1 MFIELLLFE
10 LRYHFRQI
18 TFRLSAV
25 LFFGLG
31 MLMTYG
37 SFGGPDVHHNAPY
50 VIQMILCLL
59 SLFGIFTI
67 TLACASVVLRDGH
80 YQMEPLVFATGIR
93 KQTYFLVRLT
103 GLLIAMTTVL
113 ILALAGV
120 GLAMPT
126 ISSEHL
132 GPFRISHFLYPLL
145 VFGIPNIVFCSA
157 ILLVA
162 ALLTRHARF
171 VYAAGV
177 LTFIL
182 YFVASILGNS
192 PIMAGATLKPG
203 GPGYLSILIDPFGFT
218 AFFGETRSWST
229 AMRNSSLFPLSA
241 PFLLNRL
248 LWLGISVMLLY
259 LSFLRFKFEV
269 SGEKSIGKANAEKG
283 VIRTHAFYSPVQT
296 ETNTLSYTFATW
308 FSQWQLDARS
318 VFSQVLWWMTMA
330 LWVFFNALELF
341 ENLSNG
347 IYGIRSHV
355 TTGVIAE
362 QLLAM
367 RPALLLIVFYAA
379 ELVHRERTF
388 GMQALI
394 SPTPVRSGVIFLSKL
409 AVLITLILSLITVHI
424 ATGAAVQGFAGAHPF
439 QWGIYLSLYY
449 YCGMP
454 LVLFAV
460 LVIFIQTIFSN
471 KYLGMFVSGLLIAI
485 FIFGR
490 RLGMESYLFR
500 FAITP
505 GMRYSDFNG
514 WGTPGVA
521 FHGYMCYWLLLA
533 CALVLAGM
541 HARTPSGHDTRL
553 ARIRASLSGWN
564 SLSFVAF
571 AMCLVLFAG
580 TGMYIQSQTT
590 STASERTGMASE
602 SWQVAYE
609 RKYKS
614 IENVA
619 QPVIKAIRLRT
630 DLFPEENRYTVRGS
644 YLLRNESTEAIIRL
658 LPGLG
663 PDVNTVRFEIPNAHA
678 AASDKPFGRYAYDL
692 QKPLM
697 PGDTIRLEFAM
708 QVTRPVFAPFNS
720 EHSIVTNGT
729 YIELEKFVPHLGYRS
744 DFEIHDK
751 ATRQKNSL
759 PERTIRTTT
768 DHDYH
773 FIDFENLITT
783 AADQYA
789 VSPGTLLSTKRNG
802 GRRYFHYRSSKPMR
816 PMFALASARYRITE
830 QRYQGVTFR
839 VCHQPGHGAN
849 VPAMMQAM
857 QDAAGYGHAHWD
869 RYPLPELTLAEIPQY
884 PGSATAYP
892 GVIFSQEKI
901 NFMGDFSD
909 SRRFNH
915 TYATTAHETAHQ
927 WWANR
932 LSPVYGP
939 GDALLTESLAKYTE
953 AVVAEK
959 RFGKMLLQQYLHTD
973 NQLYFAFR
981 GAAGTRELPLV
992 QTYDQPF
999 VHYQKGGL
1007 ALYNLKEMLGETHV
1021 NQALQTLLRQHGYP
1035 NHKPLPADLVR
1046 VLARGATP
1054 AQVKVIEAHF
1064 NRVITYHNR
1073 VKALSC
1079 KSLPDGRFE
1088 TVLQIHVRKLD
1099 ETDAHAQSVP
1109 VDDDLEVG
1117 VFNTQPAE
1125 WNQQTKPLY
1134 LRKHRFSKSETIL
1147 RITTDRKPS
1156 FAVLDPMGYVL
1167 NANGDDGGGV
1177 CELHPAP

>member
-1 MFIELLLFE
+1 MFIELLRFE
-10 LRYHFRQI
+10 MRYHSGQI

-37 SFGGPDVHHNAPY
+37 SFGGPDVHQNAPY

-80 YQMEPLVFATGIR
+80 YHMEPLIFATGLR
-93 KQTYFLVRLT
+93 KRTYFLVRLA
-103 GLLIAMTTVL
+103 GLLIAMTTIL

-120 GLAMPT
+120 ALAMPNMPA
-126 ISSEHL
+126 ERL
-132 GPFRISHFLYPLL
+132 GPFRISYFLYPLL
-145 VFGIPNIVFCSA
+145 TFGIPNIVFCSA
-157 ILLVA
+157 ILFA
-162 ALLTRHARF
+162 AAVLTRHARY

-177 LTFIL
+177 LTFIF

-203 GPGYLSILIDPFGFT
+203 GPDYLSILIDPFGFT
-218 AFFGETRSWST
+218 AFFGETRNWST
-229 AMRNSSLFPLSA
+229 AMRNSSLFPLSV

-248 LWLGISVMLLY
+248 LWLSISVTLFY

-283 VIRTHAFYSPVQT
+283 VFATPVCYSPVQT
-296 ETNTLSYTFATW
+296 KTNTLSYPFTTW
-308 FSQWQLDARS
+308 FSQWKLDVRS
-318 VFSQVLWWMTMA
+318 VFSHVLWWMMMV
-330 LWVFFNALELF
+330 LWVFFNAVELF

-347 IYGIRSHV
+347 IYGIRSQA
-355 TTGVIAE
+355 TTGVVVE
-362 QLLAM
+362 QLPAM

-379 ELVHRERTF
+379 ELVHRERAF

-394 SPTPVRSGVIFLSKL
+394 APTPVRSAVIFLAKL
-409 AVLITLILSLITVHI
+409 AALITLIFCLTTVHI
-424 ATGAAVQGFAGAHPF
+424 ITGAAVQWFAGSHPF
-439 QWGIYLSLYY
+439 EWGIYLSLYY

-454 LVLFAV
+454 LTLFAV
-460 LVIFIQTIFSN
+460 LVIFIQTTFSN
-471 KYLGMFVSGLLIAI
+471 KYLGMLVSGLLIAI

-490 RLGMESYLFR
+490 RFGMESYLFR

-505 GMRYSDFNG
+505 ALRYSDFNG
-514 WGTPGVA
+514 WGASGAA
-521 FHGYMCYWLLLA
+521 FTGYVCYWLLLA
-533 CALVLAGM
+533 CALVVAGM
-541 HARTPSGHDTRL
+541 RIRTDNVHDTRL
-553 ARIRASLSGWN
+553 ARIRASLSGW
-564 SLSFVAF
+564 SRLSITGFV
-571 AMCLVLFAG
+571 MSIVLFAG
-580 TGMYIQSQTT
+580 TGIYIQSQTT
-590 STASERTGMASE
+590 YTTSDRTGATNE

-609 RKYKS
+609 RKYES

-619 QPVIKAIRLRT
+619 QPVITAISLRT
-630 DLFPEENRYTVRGS
+630 DLFPDENRYTVRGS
-644 YLLRNESTEAIIRL
+644 YLLQNQSTGIITRL
-658 LPGLG
+658 LPGVD
-663 PDVNTVRFEIPNAHA
+663 PDVNTVRFEIPHAQA

-697 PGDTIRLEFAM
+697 PGDTIRLEFVM
-708 QVTRPVFAPFNS
+708 QVTRPAFAAFNS
-720 EHSIVTNGT
+720 EHSIVASGS

-744 DFEIHDK
+744 DFEIHDNE
-751 ATRQKNSL
+751 TRKKNNL
-759 PERTIRTTT
+759 PERTVRTST
-768 DHDYH
+768 DRSYH
-773 FIDFENLITT
+773 FIDFENLIST

-789 VSPGTLLSTKRNG
+789 VSPGTLVSTRRKGN
-802 GRRYFHYRSSKPMR
+802 RRYFHYRSAQPMR
-816 PMFALASARYRITE
+816 PMFALSSARYRLVE
-830 QRYQGVTFR
+830 QHYKGVTFR
-839 VCHQPGHGAN
+839 VCHQPGHNAN

-857 QDAAGYGHAHWD
+857 RDAVDYGNLHWD
-869 RYPLPELTLAEIPQY
+869 NYPLPELTLAEIPQY

-892 GVIFSQEKI
+892 GVIFSQERI

-909 SRRFNH
+909 SRRCNH
-915 TYATTAHETAHQ
+915 SYATTAHETAHQ

-981 GAAGTRELPLV
+981 GAAGAGELPLV

-1007 ALYNLKEMLGETHV
+1007 ALYALKEMLGETHV

-1035 NHKPLPADLVR
+1035 NGKPLPADLVR
-1046 VLARGATP
+1046 VLAQGATP
-1054 AQVKVIEAHF
+1054 EEAKVIDAHF
-1064 NRVITYHNR
+1064 NRVITYQNR
-1073 VKALSC
+1073 IKALSC
-1079 KSLPDGRFE
+1079 KPLPEGRFE
-1088 TVLQIHVRKLD
+1088 ITLQVSLHKID
-1099 ETDAHAQSVP
+1099 ETDGHPRSLQVGDTLEIGIFEAHPTS
-1109 VDDDLEVG
+1109 
-1117 VFNTQPAE
+1117 
-1125 WNQQTKPLY
+1125 WNQETRPLY
-1134 LRKHRFSKSETIL
+1134 WQKHRFSKQETVI
-1147 RITTDRKPS
+1147 RITTTRKPS
-1156 FAVLDPMGYVL
+1156 YAVLDPMGYVL
-1167 NANGDDGGGV
+1167 NANGDDGV
-1177 CELHPAP
+1177 CELHPIP